1 MKKLFLTSGI
11 IACMACPAFADP
23 TGFPAP
29 TTQGEN
35 ANACVNDVIG
45 TYANSTTLVANWVQ
59 NYGVMTLNENDGST
73 TATGGSASGTS
84 YDSTGTNDSLFLT
97 PYNASTGTGAGVYK
111 RTGNDETDYV
121 FTLQAAGNNVISA
134 PAGIDVTYNRTD
146 TLPSGAS
153 TSVTASTSSTE
164 NRTFLGYYTNG
175 TTNATINNTTGG
187 NQMINAS
194 GNLTAEGV
202 SSAATYNNNTPWVA
216 LYALVSPTVS
226 DPSAYGYYFNGWHV
240 DGDTNVTTTAN
251 LPGNIGQN
259 TALVADWS
267 PVTYA
272 VSYNCGAGTGTPAV
286 ESNTATFDQSYTW
299 AANNDSTTGIQNCHK
314 DGYHFTGWTCTA
326 NGTSGASVTILD
338 NGGTTYVDDGDVT
351 TTADQNP
358 ASYNGVAVTGGTW
371 TFAGL
376 SATGAT
382 GTTVSCTAQYAQ
394 NRITISWTD
403 PEGGNTSTTNAC
415 TYEDAVT
422 VPADPSRTGYTFNGW
437 AVAE

>member
-11 IACMACPAFADP
+11 IACMACPAFATGP

-29 TTQGEN
+29 TTPGTNED
-35 ANACVNDVIG
+35 ACVNDVIG
-45 TYANSTTLVANWVQ
+45 TYAESTTLVANWIQ
-59 NYGVMTLNENDGST
+59 NYGVMALNENDGST
-73 TATGGSASGTS
+73 NATGGSGTGTT
-84 YDSTGTNDSLFLT
+84 YDSTGSNNSLFLT
-97 PYNASTGTGAGVYK
+97 PYSDTTHAGAGVYK

-146 TLPSGAS
+146 TLPSGATS
-153 TSVTASTSSTE
+153 TLTASTSTTE
-164 NRTFLGYYTNG
+164 NRTFLGYYANG
-175 TTNATINNTTGG
+175 TTNATINNATGG

-202 SSAATYNNNTPWVA
+202 ADAAAYDNDTPWVA
-216 LYALVSPTVS
+216 LYALVSPTVT
-226 DPSAYGYYFNGWHV
+226 DPSAYGYHFNGWHV
-240 DGDTNVTTTAN
+240 DGAQAVTPTTS

-267 PVTYA
+267 RVTYA
-272 VSYNCGAGTGTPAV
+272 VSYNCGTGTGTPAV
-286 ESNTATFDQSYTW
+286 VSNTATFDQSYTW
-299 AANNDSTTGIQNCHK
+299 AANNDSTTGTQNCHK
-314 DGYHFTGWTCTA
+314 DGYHFTGWTCVA
-326 NGTSGASVTILD
+326 NLAS
-338 NGGTTYVDDGDVT
+338 GGTTNLITNAGTSYVDDNDVT

-358 ASYNGVAVTGGTW
+358 ASYSGVAVDGGTW

-376 SATGAT
+376 SANGAT

-403 PEGGNTSTTNAC
+403 PEGGNTTTTNAC
-415 TYEDAVT
+415 TYEGAVT
-422 VPADPSRTGYTFNGW
+422 VPADPSRTGYVFDGW
-437 AVAE
+437 SVQ